1 MANKLYISSALP
13 VKFHEYNPVS
23 TPNYLTK
30 FFDEYFHL
38 ESLQEHESYMKYAQP
53 FHKLDSIN
61 IQVQSNFAPIKI
73 KVINKH
79 EIVYATHTMNQ
90 VAENDLDPGMFVY
103 EKSFNGVGLKDDCY
117 FLKME
122 LGNPVLQTLISE
134 PIYFKDLHEDS
145 VLLEYKCAGIY
156 ADIIWASGFNPR
168 IRVLGKLRYK
178 QPASKDTFH
187 EEQELGMKLLDSKPF
202 NIWEFI
208 LHSSYVPPDWLIDKL
223 NWIFG
228 CKTLLFDGRQFTKNE
243 GAKFENY
250 SIELRPSRNTAR
262 KTFDNDGIN
271 LGPDAFVVSVDSK
284 GFGNM
289 QEGTSNII
297 DIN

>member
-134 PIYFKDLHEDS
+134 PIYF
-145 VLLEYKCAGIY
+145 
-156 ADIIWASGFNPR
+156 
-168 IRVLGKLRYK
+168 
-178 QPASKDTFH
+178 
-187 EEQELGMKLLDSKPF
+187 
-202 NIWEFI
+202 
-208 LHSSYVPPDWLIDKL
+208 
-223 NWIFG
+223 
-228 CKTLLFDGRQFTKNE
+228 
-243 GAKFENY
+243 
-250 SIELRPSRNTAR
+250 
-262 KTFDNDGIN
+262 
-271 LGPDAFVVSVDSK
+271 
-284 GFGNM
+284 
-289 QEGTSNII
+289 
-297 DIN
+297 